1 MLYEHYKG
9 GLYRVL
15 AEVARH
21 TETGEDVV
29 VYMSVETGLVW
40 VRPAELFYGYLKTEE
55 GKEIKRFKAVFELKK
70 HRENPDKIG
79 DKKGEF

>member
-40 VRPAELFYGYLKTEE
+40 VRPSELFYGYLTTNE
-55 GKEIKRFKAVFELKK
+55 GKVIKRFKAIIELKK
-70 HRENPDKIG
+70 HRENADKIG